1 MEVRR
6 MRSFF
11 VFLGLAAL
19 LSPPCFAQTK
29 VQATDIVNHPFS
41 VDFAPRGRLDLRVRS
56 GDVRVVGTDQATI
69 SVDLS
74 GSMVHDAR
82 TRDLKIVLERKDGD
96 AKMRISGGPKDG
108 LTITVRIPAKT
119 DLRARIPF
127 GEVAVVSVTGNKDV
141 WLHAGDLTVEV
152 GDRAAYSRVDA
163 FVFTGEVDAA
173 AFDESHGG
181 LFRSFHH
188 TGQGTYR
195 LHAHVGAGQI
205 TLR

>member
-1 MEVRR
+1 
-6 MRSFF
+6 MRNFSL
-11 VFLGLAAL
+11 FLGLTAL
-19 LSPPCFAQTK
+19 LSQPCFPQTK
-29 VQATDIVNHPFS
+29 IQATDIVNHPFS
-41 VDFAPRGRLDLRVRS
+41 VDFAPQGRLDLQVRS
-56 GDVRVVGTDQATI
+56 GDVRVVGTNQATI

-74 GSMVHDAR
+74 GSSVDDAR
-82 TRDLKIVLERKDGD
+82 TRDLKIGFESKDGD
-96 AKMRISGGPKDG
+96 AKMRISGGPKEG

-127 GEVAVVSVTGNKDV
+127 GEVVVENVSGNKDV

-163 FVFTGEVDAA
+163 FVFTGEVDAV

-188 TGQGTYR
+188 DGQGTHR

-205 TLR
+205 TLQ

>member
-1 MEVRR
+1 
-6 MRSFF
+6 MRSFSL
-11 VFLGLAAL
+11 FLGLAAL
-19 LSPPCFAQTK
+19 LAGPCFPQAK

-41 VDFAPRGRLDLRVRS
+41 VHFVPQGRLDLRVRS

-74 GSMVHDAR
+74 GSSVDDAR
-82 TRDLKIVLERKDGD
+82 TRGLKVVFENKDGD

-108 LTITVRIPAKT
+108 LTITVKIPAKT

-127 GEVAVVSVTGNKDV
+127 GEVVVENVQGNKDV
-141 WLHAGDLTVEV
+141 SLHAGDLTVEV

-188 TGQGTYR
+188 DGQGTHR

>member
-1 MEVRR
+1 
-6 MRSFF
+6 MRSFSL
-11 VFLGLAAL
+11 FLGLAAL
-19 LSPPCFAQTK
+19 LAQPCLAQTK
-29 VQATDIVNHPFS
+29 IQATDIVNHPFS
-41 VDFAPRGRLDLRVRS
+41 VDFVPQGRLDLRIRS
-56 GDVRVVGTDQATI
+56 GDVRVVGTDQGTI

-74 GSMVHDAR
+74 GSKVDNVR
-82 TRDLKIVLERKDGD
+82 TRDLKVVFEQKHGN
-96 AKMRISGGPKDG
+96 AEMRISGGPKDG
-108 LTITVRIPAKT
+108 LTITVKIPAKT

-127 GEVAVVSVTGNKDV
+127 GEVVVENVTGNKDV
-141 WLHAGDLTVEV
+141 SLHAGDLTVEV

-181 LFRSFHH
+181 LFRSFHRA
-188 TGQGTYR
+188 GQGTHR

>member
-6 MRSFF
+6 MRSLSL
-11 VFLGLAAL
+11 FLGLTVL
-19 LSPPCFAQTK
+19 LSQPCSPQTK
-29 VQATDIVNHPFS
+29 IQATDVVNHPFS
-41 VDFAPRGRLDLRVRS
+41 VDFAPQGRLDLRVRS
-56 GDVRVVGTDQATI
+56 GDVRVVGTDQGTV

-74 GSMVHDAR
+74 GSRVDDPR
-82 TRDLKIVLERKDGD
+82 TRDLKIVFEGKDGN

-108 LTITVRIPAKT
+108 LAITVRIPAKT
-119 DLRARIPF
+119 DLHARIPF
-127 GEVAVVSVTGNKDV
+127 GEVVVKNVSGNKDIS
-141 WLHAGDLTVEV
+141 LHAGDLTVEV